1 MSVDDDVSLT
11 PPSASVLALFLP
23 LSEPGQL
30 VAPLLGGAP
39 TRARPRGRAQE
50 VAMLEV
56 GWKPRRHTRFS
67 GADRL
72 ALTITNKLWDGEAV
86 PLVRGYAKGP
96 VSRGRGLG
104 PVSIGAIVD
113 WEGDF

>member
-1 MSVDDDVSLT
+1 
-11 PPSASVLALFLP
+11 
-23 LSEPGQL
+23 
-30 VAPLLGGAP
+30 
-39 TRARPRGRAQE
+39 
-50 VAMLEV
+50 MLEV

-72 ALTITNKLWDGEAV
+72 ALTSTNKLWDGEAV

>member
-1 MSVDDDVSLT
+1 
-11 PPSASVLALFLP
+11 
-23 LSEPGQL
+23 
-30 VAPLLGGAP
+30 
-39 TRARPRGRAQE
+39 
-50 VAMLEV
+50 
-56 GWKPRRHTRFS
+56 
-67 GADRL
+67 
-72 ALTITNKLWDGEAV
+72 V